1 MSQPK
6 PKPMAADDGD
16 ADYQLAQQVGFLLRR
31 ATQRHLAIF
40 SDHIPDLTPPQFAAL
55 AMLNALGAQSQNQ
68 LGRETAMDAATI
80 KGVIDRLKKRG
91 LVTTEPDPGD
101 QRRIVVQLSDA
112 GQRAF
117 SSYVDAAKAITDET
131 LAPLDVRERGTLLGL
146 LEKLT

>member
-6 PKPMAADDGD
+6 PKPMAAAGGL
-16 ADYQLAQQVGFLLRR
+16 ADYDLAEQVGFLLRR

-40 SDHIPDLTPPQFAAL
+40 SDHIPDMTPPQFAAL

-80 KGVIDRLKKRG
+80 KGVIDRLRKRG

-101 QRRIVVQLSDA
+101 QRRIVVQLSED

-117 SSYVDAAKAITDET
+117 MGYVAAAKAITEET
-131 LAPLDVRERGTLLGL
+131 LAPLDARERGMLLGL

>member
-6 PKPMAADDGD
+6 PKQMAAADGD

-101 QRRIVVQLSDA
+101 QRRIIVQLSDA

-117 SSYVDAAKAITDET
+117 MDYVDEAKAITEET
-131 LAPLDVRERGTLLGL
+131 LAPLDARERAALQGLLG
-146 LEKLT
+146 KLT